1 MCIWCYPI
9 SGTKIRETESK
20 LFDNLFKDMIN
31 NFSFSEFDLI
41 TTPFF
46 LVAGTA

>member
-1 MCIWCYPI
+1 
-9 SGTKIRETESK
+9 
-20 LFDNLFKDMIN
+20 MIN

-41 TTPFF
+41 TAPFF